1 MSPDPLHGEELPELP
16 EAADLHELPAEPVR
30 PAAGP
35 SALAAG
41 ERPPLRV
48 LDPAPLHLRR
58 AALIVVA
65 GSLLPWMPG
74 KFEQAGQLWW
84 LTTLLAKGLV
94 LAAAW
99 TWLQQVLHN
108 FGPPLSGLLGKLAAL
123 VLVPKKKEEPED
135 ERKRRAKPRPTGPAS
150 LEHPFPTGLHALSF
164 VLIAAGL
171 VLAFGDPRR
180 GLIGSNGLP
189 ELAMLGWAAFTYV
202 NIASYERWGSFNPL
216 FSLLFLGMLFAGA
229 AAVIGVF
236 TGDAGGPQKIMGLLG
251 GGAVGAG
258 GGLAVFTI
266 VEAMLQAKKEG
277 DRKKAEALEAR
288 KAARK
293 KRE

>member
-1 MSPDPLHGEELPELP
+1 MSPDPLHGEELPEIP
-16 EAADLHELPAEPVR
+16 DVAGLHELPAEPVR
-30 PAAGP
+30 PAPAG
-35 SALAAG
+35 LAPG
-41 ERPPLRV
+41 QRPPLRV

-74 KFEQAGQLWW
+74 KFEQAGRLWW
-84 LTTLLAKGLV
+84 LATLLAKGLV
-94 LAAAW
+94 LTAAW
-99 TWLQQVLHN
+99 VWLQQVLHN
-108 FGPPLSGLLGKLAAL
+108 FGPSLAGLLGRLAAL
-123 VLVPKKKEEPED
+123 VLAPKRKEEPED
-135 ERKRRAKPRPTGPAS
+135 ERKRRAKPRQSGPAS

-164 VLIAAGL
+164 VLMAAGL

-180 GLIGSNGLP
+180 GLIGSSGLP
-189 ELAMLGWAAFTYV
+189 EVAMLGWAAFTYV

-216 FSLLFLGMLFAGA
+216 FPLLFLGMLFGGV

-251 GGAVGAG
+251 GGAVASGGA
-258 GGLAVFTI
+258 LAVFTI
-266 VEAMLQAKKEG
+266 VEAMMQAKKEG